1 MLRILVVDDNV
12 DAADTLA
19 LMLTLHGH
27 EAHACHS
34 GSAALARLDSGPAPD
49 LMFIDLGM
57 PGMDGFALCAAVRAR
72 CPAPLPW
79 LVALSGWGDRAIRAR
94 TAAAGFRLHLTKPA
108 SSESLQALVA
118 ECAAERSR
126 IAPATPVTPATPA

>member
-79 LVALSGWGDRAIRAR
+79 LVALSGWG
-94 TAAAGFRLHLTKPA
+94 
-108 SSESLQALVA
+108 
-118 ECAAERSR
+118 
-126 IAPATPVTPATPA
+126 